1 MKAAPGMTHVGD
13 PSEPDRAVAIDFSL
27 SASRPTGE
35 NAEALFM
42 PDVPFGVT
50 S

>member
-1 MKAAPGMTHVGD
+1 MKAAPGMTHVGGG
-13 PSEPDRAVAIDFSL
+13 SEQDQAVAIDFSL

-35 NAEALFM
+35 NAEALFT